1 MESHEE
7 KLLAMVQESKMNQA
21 REIMKQKERELK
33 AHQPA
38 PSGLSFFTSL
48 FSSAV
53 SNVASTVRAVDS
65 AASRSSAGSES
76 ALASSSSVTPSE
88 LRSLCVWL
96 GAVTIGR
103 REARVWA
110 AG

>member
-21 REIMKQKERELK
+21 REIMKQKERELQS
-33 AHQPA
+33 HQPA

-53 SNVASTVRAVDS
+53 SNVANTVRAVDS
-65 AASRSSAGSES
+65 AAARSSS
-76 ALASSSSVTPSE
+76 ASSSASASASASVPASE
-88 LRSLCVWL
+88 PRS
-96 GAVTIGR
+96 A
-103 REARVWA
+103 
-110 AG
+110 

>member
-21 REIMKQKERELK
+21 REIMKQKERELQS
-33 AHQPA
+33 HQPA

-65 AASRSSAGSES
+65 AATRSSV
-76 ALASSSSVTPSE
+76 SSSSPSSSLPSSE
-88 LRSLCVWL
+88 PRS
-96 GAVTIGR
+96 A
-103 REARVWA
+103 
-110 AG
+110 

>member
-65 AASRSSAGSES
+65 AASRSSVGSES
-76 ALASSSSVTPSE
+76 ALASSSVTPSE
-88 LRSLCVWL
+88 LRSLCVWM

-103 REARVWA
+103 REARVWVA
-110 AG
+110 V